1 MPFIRISFNIIWKKI
16 FVMNFPFLTD
26 SLKCPTPSKVKI
38 RYTWKKLFVDDALI
52 FDPAPICTEKSL
64 NWVKSNYGFYWKFK
78 GDRASILIR
87 LGGLMAIF
95 DFCHLQGVNC
105 GQSWTKNSNF
115 GYTLSVKIRVKTRV
129 FQNALKIIC
138 TILRTNCG
146 QMISSIWR
154 SLIEVLPPNP
164 AKCAQ
169 LVLN

>member
-1 MPFIRISFNIIWKKI
+1 
-16 FVMNFPFLTD
+16 MNFPFLTD

-64 NWVKSNYGFYWKFK
+64 NWVKSNYGFHWKFK

-154 SLIEVLPPNP
+154 SLIEVLPPSP

>member
-1 MPFIRISFNIIWKKI
+1 
-16 FVMNFPFLTD
+16 MNFPFLTD
-26 SLKCPTPSKVKI
+26 SLKRPTPSKVKI
-38 RYTWKKLFVDDALI
+38 RYTWKKLFVDDPLI

-64 NWVKSNYGFYWKFK
+64 NWAKSNYGFHWKFN

-95 DFCHLQGVNC
+95 DFCHLRGVNC

-146 QMISSIWR
+146 QMISSIWL

-164 AKCAQ
+164 PKCAQ